1 MAVGLTLRAWLA
13 LLAVTVLIAASSALA
28 LGSVAG
34 DAAGAIGR
42 QSRQSVHSS
51 PVRLR
56 DVGDAWRA
64 LLLGAPPALL

>member
-1 MAVGLTLRAWLA
+1 MAVGLTLRGLTLA
-13 LLAVTVLIAASSALA
+13 SGAVV
-28 LGSVAG
+28 VA
-34 DAAGAIGR
+34 AAGAIDRRCG
-42 QSRQSVHSS
+42 QSAHRL

>member
-1 MAVGLTLRAWLA
+1 MAVGVTLRAWLT
-13 LLAVTVLIAASSALA
+13 L
-28 LGSVAG
+28 
-34 DAAGAIGR
+34 AGAIGR
-42 QSRQSVHSS
+42 RPRQAVHSS